1 MGATIPNIHLLTD
14 AKVLGP
20 LLKEGIDNL
29 LGLLLLDYSRG
40 RCHLLALRLL
50 SFRLQARNI
59 LCIFLPPKPLC
70 LEKVTSPPWKYIYFP
85 RHFISLAS
93 SHARPALPERANP
106 SLYVYKVY
114 KPPLEGK
121 RLKPA

>member
-40 RCHLLALRLL
+40 RCHLLALGLL
-50 SFRLQARNI
+50 SFRLQARNT
-59 LCIFLPPKPLC
+59 LCLLLPPKLAC
-70 LEKVTSPPWKYIYFP
+70 LENLPAHSRNAFIFPSISPAWPP
-85 RHFISLAS
+85 MLAQ
-93 SHARPALPERANP
+93 RERKFFALH
-106 SLYVYKVY
+106 LQG
-114 KPPLEGK
+114 L
-121 RLKPA
+121 